1 MSRCACGSKVCVG
14 DELGDLFHGPTGP
27 NVVIAIE
34 RKCRP
39 VEVRD
44 VVQQRWTL
52 NVLLPRLINLGIDL
66 KIRRVVVHGKRLEAL
81 GAPLFIYPVPLPIIV
96 NPTTSYTYEAIYV
109 RGRGDSAGERSQD
122 RQGRSRRYR
131 WLLDQTVHIHVVQTG

>member
-1 MSRCACGSKVCVG
+1 MTVYLTAVVRAGLASGCMADKVTQDGLHRFGMHPPDVVVGTWNQGKACVG
-14 DELGDLFHGPTGP
+14 EELGNLLHGPTGP

-34 RKCRP
+34 KKCRP

-66 KIRRVVVHGKRLEAL
+66 KIRRVVVHGKWLETLA
-81 GAPLFIYPVPLPIIV
+81 APLFIYPVPLPIIV
-96 NPTTSYTYEAIYV
+96 NPTTSDTYEAI
-109 RGRGDSAGERSQD
+109 
-122 RQGRSRRYR
+122 
-131 WLLDQTVHIHVVQTG
+131 